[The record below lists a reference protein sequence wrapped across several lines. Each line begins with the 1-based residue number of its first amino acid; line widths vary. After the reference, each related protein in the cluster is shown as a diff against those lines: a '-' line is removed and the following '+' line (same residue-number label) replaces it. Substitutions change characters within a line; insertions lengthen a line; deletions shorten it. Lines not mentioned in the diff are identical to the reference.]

1 VLARRRFFF
10 ICTSFYPASATDDT
24 TWQLFLLHFQSFFL
38 KFTTDFTSFVGL
50 STSAVSRFLFYFDFD
65 FLHWGTQCRSLVQ
78 LNPLPFFLKKK
89 QTTEIRDF
97 FSRRRMVTG
106 EFRTGHRAFRS
117 GNPVA
122 AELKRS
128 LKNVTCCW
136 RMAAARE
143 GPRPAGGS
151 LLLLEIGPE
160 GWTPTQQPP
169 EFSPSLRLLPQG
181 HYFYLREERK
191 R

>member
-1 VLARRRFFF
+1 LTSHSGFYVRWVAAAGHVPCSHDGGFFLFAQAF
-10 ICTSFYPASATDDT
+10 ILRQPQMTRHGSSFSSIFS
-24 TWQLFLLHFQSFFL
+24 LFFL
-38 KFTTDFTSFVGL
+38 KFTTDFTSFVWL

-151 LLLLEIGPE
+151 LRLLEIGPE
-160 GWTPTQQPP
+160 G
-169 EFSPSLRLLPQG
+169 
-181 HYFYLREERK
+181 
-191 R
+191 